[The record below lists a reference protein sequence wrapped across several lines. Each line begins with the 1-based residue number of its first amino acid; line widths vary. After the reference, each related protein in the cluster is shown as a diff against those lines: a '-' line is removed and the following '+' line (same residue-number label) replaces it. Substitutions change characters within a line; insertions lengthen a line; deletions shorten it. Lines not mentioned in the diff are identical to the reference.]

1 MAVNEFELIS
11 KIKEGDRHSMSIIF
25 KPHVDAAVRLAGRL
39 LRLVNCRRCSPR
51 GVHSSFSFNQN
62 L

>member
-25 KPHVDAAVRLAGRL
+25 QTHVDI
-39 LRLVNCRRCSPR
+39 
-51 GVHSSFSFNQN
+51 
-62 L
+62 